1 MDFAVSFSKY
11 SHEAFNQRYQYVM
24 RLNREQN
31 KKKLSGGSPVSSVL
45 SSKKAKTV
53 RKGVKSEKEN
63 SSGVFCLQKQG

>member
-1 MDFAVSFSKY
+1 MC
-11 SHEAFNQRYQYVM
+11 
-24 RLNREQN
+24 LNRGQN
-31 KKKLSGGSPVSSVL
+31 KKVLSGGSPVSSVL